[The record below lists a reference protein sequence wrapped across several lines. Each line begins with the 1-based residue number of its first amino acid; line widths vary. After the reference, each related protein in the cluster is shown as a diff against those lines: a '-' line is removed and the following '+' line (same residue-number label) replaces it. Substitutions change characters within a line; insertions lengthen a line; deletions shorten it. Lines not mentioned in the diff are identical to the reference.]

1 MALSNPPSLAAA
13 TVRRLRELGGEDLL
27 RRLVTLLLELTP
39 QRLGALA
46 AALESG
52 DLLAARHAA
61 HALCSTAGTLGAA
74 SLLDAAQVVETAG
87 GLPAVRAA
95 AGALEVEWRLLCEP
109 LAQWLE
115 ETVTPG
121 GREGKA

>member
-1 MALSNPPSLAAA
+1 MAPSNPPSLAAA
-13 TVRRLRELGGEDLL
+13 TVRHLRELGGEELL

-39 QRLGALA
+39 QRLAALA

-61 HALCSTAGTLGAA
+61 HALCSTAGTLGAG

-87 GLPAVRAA
+87 DLPATRAA
-95 AGALEVEWRLLCEP
+95 SGALEVEWSRLCEP
-109 LAQWLE
+109 LSRWLE
-115 ETVTPG
+115 DSVTPG